1 MSTKKLPHLVF
12 RERWKIYAWVMK
24 SYWSLL
30 TKFRR
35 RKKAALAFIGNLP
48 PVALLDLIQQMT
60 SKRVFLHGGAF
71 ASFNR
76 QQTEYR

>member
-35 RKKAALAFIGNLP
+35 RKKAVLAFIGNLP
-48 PVALLDLIQQMT
+48 PVASLDLIQ
-60 SKRVFLHGGAF
+60 
-71 ASFNR
+71 
-76 QQTEYR
+76 